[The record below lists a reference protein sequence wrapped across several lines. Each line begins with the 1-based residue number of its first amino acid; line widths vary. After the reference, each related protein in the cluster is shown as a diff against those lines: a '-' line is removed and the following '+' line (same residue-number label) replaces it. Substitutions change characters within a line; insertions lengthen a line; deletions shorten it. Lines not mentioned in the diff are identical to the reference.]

1 MKSRTVRKKGFTLIA
16 ALLMMVL
23 LSGVA
28 IGLMMMVNTETR
40 VGGNDAQNNL
50 SYHQA
55 EGAVEHLSS
64 DLANM
69 YHNLQAPQVTDF
81 TGLSANAPSNDPS
94 VTYPDYSA
102 TPHTDASGNLEID
115 WGPIK
120 SGPNAGLYAQILQ
133 VDLKATAQ
141 RATMGNEETS
151 MMRTVEVALIPV
163 FQFGAFSDSDLAFF
177 TSPNLDFQG
186 RIHTNGNLFL
196 GAAAGYTVTFH
207 DRVTTYGE
215 VIRTALPNNL
225 PATCSNCNDSGTV
238 KILTASGGCDGSKT
252 ACRSM
257 STSEGSVKGTS
268 LTGLTYNSGPPSWIN
283 ISTGNTYYNSW
294 ILNGDNGGTNGTG
307 VNKLS
312 LPFIGGGAQPY
323 EILRRPP
330 AGELATSP
338 IGASREYNL
347 AEIRVLL
354 ASDPAELPG
363 GATDADNI
371 RLANYNNAGGQDY
384 TKGVPIT
391 GTAYNTYFAEGSF
404 GVPNPS
410 TETGTVATLPADWPY
425 VPVKDTSIVD
435 PSNQAPI
442 LTNPKA
448 NPANTFAAC
457 SGNSGCAVT
466 YPYYSAPTSSNTDTW
481 SLLDGY
487 LRVEAKDSSGNWF
500 PVTREWLQLGF
511 ARGVN
516 SPTAPG
522 TNPVHPN
529 AILLLQKPA
538 DRNSDGNPDMTGKAS
553 VCTASK
559 NGSCTKYSY
568 ATPPEVQKDPVTG
581 SPYFTDGTSNTTR
594 NNWYPIN
601 FYDAREGEPRDFNPS
616 SGSNYTDG
624 SCTSEGI
631 MNAVEIDVGNLKKW
645 LQTSTN
651 GQKVDTKS
659 QNGYILYFSDRRGML
674 PNPNGTPVDPK
685 NTKTGDS
692 GLEDVIN
699 TDGSL
704 EPQFTPAGS
713 GSPEDVNENGVGDFF
728 GTANLGLGFYGTS
741 SGASHNANSDIT
753 AASPDNMFVRLSSC
767 SANANNWVSG
777 ARHVLKLVDGSL
789 GNLPTP
795 GFTVASENPV
805 YIQGNYNTNAS
816 DSTWSGSENNPDTH
830 AAASI
835 IGDAVSLL
843 SNSWTDT
850 ESFKYP
856 TTAVNRPATTTY
868 YRTAISA
875 GKNRTF
881 PYLYTN
887 NNFSFGTDGGLH
899 NFLRFLESWNG
910 DTLNYKGSLV
920 SLYYSTYATGTFKC
934 CTYSVYEPPTRNYIF
949 DSLFSDYRK
958 LPPGTPMFRDV
969 EKLSYRQDFTARSN

>member
-1 MKSRTVRKKGFTLIA
+1 MKSRAVRKKGFTLIA

-28 IGLMMMVNTETR
+28 IGLMMMVNTESR

-50 SYHQA
+50 SYHQS
-55 EGAVEHLSS
+55 EGAIEHLSS

-69 YHNLQAPQVTDF
+69 YHNLQAPQVSDF
-81 TGLSANAPSNDPS
+81 AGLSSNAPTNDPS

-102 TPHTDASGNLEID
+102 TPHTDGSGNLEID

-141 RATMGNEETS
+141 RATIGGEETS
-151 MMRTVEVALIPV
+151 MLRTVEVALIPV

-177 TSPNLDFQG
+177 TSPTLDFQG

-207 DRVTTYGE
+207 DRVTSYGE
-215 VIRTALPNNL
+215 VIRTVLPNNL
-225 PATCSNCNDSGTV
+225 AATCSNCNDSGTV
-238 KILTASGGCDGSKT
+238 KILTASGGCDGSQT

-257 STSEGSVKGTS
+257 ATTEGSVKGTTLS
-268 LTGLTYNSGPPSWIN
+268 NLAYNAGPPSWIN
-283 ISTGNTYYNSW
+283 LSTGNSYYNSW
-294 ILNGDNGGTNGTG
+294 ILDGDNGGTNGTG
-307 VNKLS
+307 VSELS
-312 LPFIGGGAQPY
+312 LPFVGGGAQPY
-323 EILRRPP
+323 EILRVPP
-330 AGELATSP
+330 AGEVATSP

-347 AEIRVLL
+347 AEIRILL

-363 GATDADNI
+363 GANDVENI
-371 RLANYNNAGGQDY
+371 RLANYNNPGGQDY

-404 GVPNPS
+404 AVPDPAQS
-410 TETGTVATLPADWPY
+410 GTPPTMAADWPY
-425 VPVKDTSIVD
+425 VPVKDTSYVD

-457 SGNSGCAVT
+457 SGSTGCAVT
-466 YPYYSAPTSSNTDTW
+466 YPYYSAPTTANTDTW

-487 LRVEAKDSSGNWF
+487 LRVEYKDSTGAWHG
-500 PVTREWLQLGF
+500 VTREWLGLGF
-511 ARGVN
+511 ARGVVP
-516 SPTAPG
+516 PTTAG
-522 TNPVHPN
+522 SNPIHTN

-538 DRNSDGNPDMTGKAS
+538 DRNYDGTVDATGKAS
-553 VCTASK
+553 VCTTMKSGK
-559 NGSCTKYSY
+559 CTAYSY
-568 ATPPEVQKDPVTG
+568 ATPPEVQKDPVTA
-581 SPYFTDGTSNTTR
+581 SPYFNSAGSSSVTK
-594 NNWYPIN
+594 NNWYPIS
-601 FYDAREGEPRDFNPS
+601 FYDTREGEKRDADPAN
-616 SGSNYTDG
+616 GT
-624 SCTSEGI
+624 CTAEGI

-645 LQTSTN
+645 LTTSTN

-674 PNPNGTPVDPK
+674 TNPNGTPVDPK

-699 TDGSL
+699 TDGAL
-704 EPQFTPAGS
+704 EPAGGTGFPS
-713 GSPEDVNENGVGDFF
+713 GSPEDVNLNGAGDFF

-741 SGASHNANSDIT
+741 SGASNNANSDIT
-753 AASPDNMFVRLSSC
+753 KANPDNMFVRLSSC
-767 SANANNWVSG
+767 SANSNNWVSG
-777 ARHVLKLVDGSL
+777 ARHALRLVDGTL

-835 IGDAVSLL
+835 IADAVTLL

-850 ESFKYP
+850 ESFASP
-856 TTAVNRPATTTY
+856 TTASSRPATTTY

-881 PYLYTN
+881 PYLYTDV
-887 NNFSFGTDGGLH
+887 NFSFGTDGGLH
-899 NFLRFLESWNG
+899 NFLRFLEDWSN

-920 SLYYSTYATGTFKC
+920 SLYYSSYATGTFKC
-934 CTYSVYEPPTRNYIF
+934 CTYSVYQPPTRNYIF
-949 DSLFSDYRK
+949 DNLFSDYRK